1 MKIVK
6 ATDEKRLKLIEDLY
20 MRAFPKSERKP
31 FKLMIQKQAEGTME
45 LLSIEEENA
54 FLGLAIFAHDKDIAL
69 LDYFA
74 ISDDLRGQ
82 GIGSRAIKALQ
93 KIYAGKRFVLE
104 IETTKKPCDDLEMRQ
119 HRKAFYLRNGL
130 HTMDFDVN
138 LFGVEMEVLSNGE
151 YLNFDEY
158 LDVYKNACGLKF
170 ADKIHLIRE
179 VEQKPIQETV
189 VSENTTDKSATGIT
203 KNLIKTAFI
212 KSLPVMAG
220 YVVLAIGFG
229 ILMKEAGY
237 GLFWSFLMSFTIY
250 AGSMQYVAVSLLS
263 YGASLISAALTTLMV
278 NARHLFYG
286 VSMIDKYKD
295 AGNKKPYLI
304 FALTD
309 ETYSLLCGDDYPEG
323 EDKHWYSFFVSLFNQ
338 CYWVIGSI
346 IGSIL
351 GSLITF
357 NTAGIDFSMTAL
369 FVTVFV
375 EQWLTAKN
383 HLPAI
388 AGLFCSIACLMIFG
402 PDSFLIPTMISIT
415 IVLSLCKNVMDNEGG
430 AKDE

>member
-1 MKIVK
+1 MKIIK
-6 ATDEKRLKLIEDLY
+6 ATDEKRLKIIEDLY
-20 MRAFPKSERKP
+20 LRAFPKAERKP
-31 FKLMIQKQAEGTME
+31 FSLMVKKQLEGTME
-45 LLSIEEENA
+45 ILSIEEENA

-74 ISDDLRGQ
+74 ISDEMRGQ
-82 GIGSRAIKALQ
+82 GIGSRAIKSLQ

-104 IETTKKPCDDLEMRQ
+104 IETTKKPCNDLELRE

-130 HTMDFDVN
+130 HTMDFDVM
-138 LFGVEMEVLSNGE
+138 LFGVEMEMLSNANH
-151 YLNFDEY
+151 LNFDEY
-158 LDVYKNACGLKF
+158 LDVYKNACGLKY
-170 ADKIHLIRE
+170 ADKIYLIRE
-179 VEQKPIQETV
+179 VEQKNPDVKQ
-189 VSENTTDKSATGIT
+189 SGIT

-237 GLFWSFLMSFTIY
+237 GLFWTFLMSFTIY
-250 AGSMQYVAVSLLS
+250 AGSMQFVAVSLLS
-263 YGASLISAALTTLMV
+263 SGASLISAGLTTLMV

-286 VSMIDKYKD
+286 VSMIEKYKN
-295 AGNKKPYLI
+295 AGKKKPYLI

-338 CYWVIGSI
+338 SYWVLGSV

-375 EQWLTAKN
+375 EQWLTTKN

-388 AGLFCSIACLMIFG
+388 AGLLCSLGCLLIFG
-402 PDSFLIPTMISIT
+402 PDGFLIPTMISIT
-415 IVLSLCKNVMDNEGG
+415 IVLSLCKNVMDVSGG
-430 AKDE
+430 AEND

>member
-31 FKLMIQKQAEGTME
+31 FRLMVQKQAEGTME

-74 ISDDLRGQ
+74 ISDDMRGQ

-104 IETTKKPCDDLEMRQ
+104 IETTKKSCDDLEMRQ

-151 YLNFDEY
+151 HLNFDEY

-179 VEQKPIQETV
+179 VEQKPIQEPV
-189 VSENTTDKSATGIT
+189 VSQNISDKSAKGIT

-263 YGASLISAALTTLMV
+263 SGASLISAALTTLMV

-295 AGNKKPYLI
+295 AGKKKPYLI

-375 EQWLTAKN
+375 EQWLTTKN

-402 PDSFLIPTMISIT
+402 PESFLIPTMISIT

>member
-179 VEQKPIQETV
+179 VEQKPMQETV

-263 YGASLISAALTTLMV
+263 SGASLISAALTTLMV

-295 AGNKKPYLI
+295 AGKKKPYLI

-323 EDKHWYSFFVSLFNQ
+323 EDRHWYSFFVSLFNQ

-357 NTAGIDFSMTAL
+357 NTAGIDFYMTAL

>member
-1 MKIVK
+1 MKIIK

-20 MRAFPKSERKP
+20 MRAFPASERKP
-31 FKLMIQKQAEGTME
+31 FQMIIKKQAEGTME
-45 LLSIEEENA
+45 LLSIEEDNR

-74 ISDDLRGQ
+74 ISDEIRGQ
-82 GIGSRAIKALQ
+82 GIGSRAVRALQ

-104 IETTKKPCDDLEMRQ
+104 IETTKKPCSDLEMRK

-130 HTMDFDVN
+130 HTMDFDVI
-138 LFGVEMEVLSNGE
+138 LFGVEMEMLSNADHLTYE
-151 YLNFDEY
+151 EY
-158 LDVYKNACGLKF
+158 LDVYKNACGLKY
-170 ADKIHLIRE
+170 ADKIHLIKQVSARE
-179 VEQKPIQETV
+179 N
-189 VSENTTDKSATGIT
+189 VSANHKIT
-203 KNLIKTAFI
+203 KTLVKTAFI

-220 YVVLAIGFG
+220 YMVLGIGFG
-229 ILMKEAGY
+229 ILLKKAGY
-237 GLFWSFLMSFTIY
+237 GLLWSFLMSFTIY
-250 AGSMQYVAVSLLS
+250 AGSMQYVTVSLLTS
-263 YGASLISAALTTLMV
+263 GASLISAALTTLMV

-295 AGNKKPYLI
+295 AGKKKPYLI

-309 ETYSLLCGDDYPEG
+309 ETYSLLCGEDYPEG
-323 EDKHWYSFFVSLFNQ
+323 EDRHWYSFFVSLFDQ
-338 CYWVIGSI
+338 CYWVAGSM

-357 NTAGIDFSMTAL
+357 NTAGIEFSMTAL

-375 EQWLTAKN
+375 EQWLTTKN

-388 AGLFCSIACLMIFG
+388 TGLFCSIGCLILFG
-402 PDSFLIPTMISIT
+402 ADSFLIPTMIAIT
-415 IVLSLCKNVMDNEGG
+415 IVLSLGKNIMDTEGGTDNE
-430 AKDE
+430 

>member
-179 VEQKPIQETV
+179 VEQKPMQETV

-263 YGASLISAALTTLMV
+263 SGASLISAALTTLMV

-286 VSMIDKYKD
+286 VSMIVKYKD
-295 AGNKKPYLI
+295 AGKIKAYLS

-323 EDKHWYSFFVSLFNQ
+323 EDRHWYSFFVALFNQ

-415 IVLSLCKNVMDNEGG
+415 IVLSLCKKVMDNEGG

>member
-20 MRAFPKSERKP
+20 MCAFPKSERKP
-31 FKLMIQKQAEGTME
+31 FKLMVQKQTEGTME
-45 LLSIEEENA
+45 LLSIEEEND

-74 ISDDLRGQ
+74 ISDKMRGQ

-104 IETTKKPCDDLEMRQ
+104 IETTKKPCNDLEMRE

-138 LFGVEMEVLSNGE
+138 FFGVEMEVLSNGE
-151 YLNFDEY
+151 HLNFDEY

-179 VEQKPIQETV
+179 VEQKPIQEPV
-189 VSENTTDKSATGIT
+189 VSENITDRSAKGIT

-263 YGASLISAALTTLMV
+263 SGASLISAALTTLMV

-295 AGNKKPYLI
+295 AGKKKPYLI

-375 EQWLTAKN
+375 EQWLTTKN

-402 PDSFLIPTMISIT
+402 PESFLIPTMISIT